1 MHAGAPESESMT
13 SAVKLTG
20 FALFMTA
27 IAVTAWWWLGLG
39 AHASARGGA
48 GAALIDVGLFSLF
61 ALHHSLLARPRA
73 RALVARLLPPTLVR
87 SAYVWFASLLL
98 MAMCAMWQPV
108 GRELYRTTGI
118 VAAALLLVQATG
130 VTISVLAVR
139 RISVKELG
147 GLAEPRPTDG
157 LEFAGPYGL
166 VRHPLYLGWVLIF
179 FAAPHMTGDRLLFA
193 GISTLY
199 LVLAIPLE
207 EAGLAAQFGESYAA
221 YRRAVRWR
229 LIPYLH

>member
-1 MHAGAPESESMT
+1 MT

-27 IAVTAWWWLGLG
+27 IAMTAWWWLGL
-39 AHASARGGA
+39 AAYASARGGA
-48 GAALIDVGLFSLF
+48 AAVLPDVGLFSLF
-61 ALHHSLLARPRA
+61 ALHHSLLARPGAKA
-73 RALVARLLPPTLVR
+73 RVARLLPPTLVR
-87 SAYVWFASLLL
+87 SAYVWLASLLL
-98 MAMCAMWQPV
+98 MAMCAFWQPV

-118 VAAALLLVQATG
+118 LAAALLLVQATG
-130 VTISVLAVR
+130 VIISVLAIR

-147 GLAEPRPTDG
+147 GLADPRPTDG

-207 EAGLAAQFGESYAA
+207 EAGLAAQFGESYAT